1 MENSSNSIKDE
12 TVNILKEETPL
23 GRLGTPEDIA
33 STISFLADESA
44 GFITGQVLTVD
55 GGITERIQIHKI
67 RKNICVN

>member
-1 MENSSNSIKDE
+1 MTLHLGDE

-33 STISFLADESA
+33 ATISFLADESA

-55 GGITERIQIHKI
+55 GGFTI
-67 RKNICVN
+67 